1 MMRAAQLGNYFIGG
15 CAASSLLGW
24 IASTSLM
31 AQRAIAFLAA
41 AAFIL
46 WGLCWLLDFSV
57 SSWLK
62 ISVNNLQALLL
73 ASLAAIA
80 IGAGVFLCS

>member
-1 MMRAAQLGNYFIGG
+1 MRAIHLANYFVAG
-15 CAASSLLGW
+15 CIASSFLGW
-24 IASTSLM
+24 VASLHPM
-31 AQRAIAFLAA
+31 LARAIAFLAV

-73 ASLAAIA
+73 AGLAAGT
-80 IGAGVFLCS
+80 IGMGVFLCN

>member
-1 MMRAAQLGNYFIGG
+1 MRAAYLANYFIAG

-24 IASTSLM
+24 IAGTSPV
-31 AQRAIAFLAA
+31 AAKAIAFLAA
-41 AAFIL
+41 ATFIL

-62 ISVNNLQALLL
+62 ISVQNLQAYLLTLL
-73 ASLAAIA
+73 AMGI

>member
-1 MMRAAQLGNYFIGG
+1 MRAASLANYFIAG

-24 IASTSLM
+24 IASLHPMSF
-31 AQRAIAFLAA
+31 RAIAFLAA
-41 AAFIL
+41 ASFIL

-62 ISVNNLQALLL
+62 ISVQNLQALLL
-73 ASLAAIA
+73 ASLAAA
-80 IGAGVFLCS
+80 IVGAGVYLCS

>member
-1 MMRAAQLGNYFIGG
+1 MRAAYLANYFIAG

-24 IASTSLM
+24 IASLHPMS
-31 AQRAIAFLAA
+31 QKAIAFLAA
-41 AAFIL
+41 VVFIL

-73 ASLAAIA
+73 AILAMVLVGSAAI
-80 IGAGVFLCS
+80 LCS